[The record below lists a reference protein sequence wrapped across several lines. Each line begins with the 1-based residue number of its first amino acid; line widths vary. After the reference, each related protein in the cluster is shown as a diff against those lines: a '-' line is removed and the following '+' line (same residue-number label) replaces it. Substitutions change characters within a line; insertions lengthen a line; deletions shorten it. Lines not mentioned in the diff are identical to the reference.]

1 MMTDQCID
9 RLSLNKT
16 HNDVWRADVVQ
27 RMTLTKILGIIVRLI
42 VDIEETL

>member
-16 HNDVWRADVVQ
+16 HNDVWLCRCGAAHDFD
-27 RMTLTKILGIIVRLI
+27 KIFGYNIAFNC
-42 VDIEETL
+42 